1 MKDALKYV
9 VFATA
14 LYFGINWIADNPAKM
29 KMLRKEMNSATKK
42 GFRAA
47 QKFVDEVAE

>member
-9 VFATA
+9 IIAAA
-14 LYFGINWIADNPAKM
+14 LYFGINWVADNPGKM
-29 KMLRKEMNSATKK
+29 KMLRKEMNSATQR

-47 QKFVDEVAE
+47 QKFADEVTE